1 VADPS
6 ENIKEEDM
14 AQKRLSMRKIA
25 EILRLKYEMKLSHR
39 QIGQSCGVSASTVG
53 EYVTHAKAAG
63 ISWPLPEGL
72 KEEALEALLYP
83 KQAGGSSR
91 QIPLPEWA
99 KVHKELRRKGV
110 TLSLLWI
117 EYRREHPEGYG
128 YSQYCYH
135 YQAWSKRLKLMMRQ
149 KHRGGEKLFIDYAG
163 QTMPVVDAT
172 TGEVRQVQI
181 FVATWG
187 ASNYMYVEA
196 HEAQSL
202 PYWIGAHARA
212 LAFFGSVPEVLVP
225 DNLKS
230 GVKSPDRYE
239 PDLNPT
245 YQKFAEHYGVGVI
258 PARSKKPKD
267 KAKVETGVQVVE
279 RWILAPLRHHT
290 FFSVAELNQAMKPLL
305 DEVNNRPMKHLEA
318 SRYELFMELDQ
329 PAASP
334 LPLEPYE
341 YAHWQKARVH
351 IDYHVAYAKHFY
363 SVPYTLAGKEVDI
376 RATEKTVEIFYDR
389 QRQASHRRDNTPG
402 RFSTLYE
409 HMPPAH
415 QAMSDW
421 SPERF
426 LRWAEEVGPQTTQ
439 LVGVV
444 LEKRR
449 HPQQAYRSC
458 LGILGLAKR
467 YTNQRLEAACER
479 ALAAGIHTYKGL
491 HNILKNN
498 LDQLQTE
505 KATEIPLP
513 SHDHIRGQTY
523 YH

>member
-1 VADPS
+1 
-6 ENIKEEDM
+6 M
-14 AQKRLSMRKIA
+14 
-25 EILRLKYEMKLSHR
+25 
-39 QIGQSCGVSASTVG
+39 
-53 EYVTHAKAAG
+53 
-63 ISWPLPEGL
+63 
-72 KEEALEALLYP
+72 
-83 KQAGGSSR
+83 
-91 QIPLPEWA
+91 
-99 KVHKELRRKGV
+99 
-110 TLSLLWI
+110 
-117 EYRREHPEGYG
+117 
-128 YSQYCYH
+128 
-135 YQAWSKRLKLMMRQ
+135 
-149 KHRGGEKLFIDYAG
+149 
-163 QTMPVVDAT
+163 
-172 TGEVRQVQI
+172 
-181 FVATWG
+181 
-187 ASNYMYVEA
+187 
-196 HEAQSL
+196 
-202 PYWIGAHARA
+202 
-212 LAFFGSVPEVLVP
+212 
-225 DNLKS
+225 
-230 GVKSPDRYE
+230 
-239 PDLNPT
+239 
-245 YQKFAEHYGVGVI
+245 GVI

-318 SRYELFMELDQ
+318 SRYELFVELDQ
-329 PAASP
+329 PVASP

-376 RATEKTVEIFYDR
+376 RATEKTVEIFYGR

-439 LVGVV
+439 LVGAV

-479 ALAAGIHTYKGL
+479 ALAAGLHTYKGL

>member
-1 VADPS
+1 
-6 ENIKEEDM
+6 M

-25 EILRLKYEMKLSHR
+25 EILRLKYEVKLSHR
-39 QIGQSCGVSASTVG
+39 QIGQSCGMSASTVG

-72 KEEALEALLYP
+72 KGEALEALLYP

-91 QIPLPEWA
+91 QIPLPDWA

-135 YQAWSKRLKLMMRQ
+135 YQTWSKRLKLMMRQ

-202 PYWIGAHARA
+202 PYWIGAHTRA
-212 LAFFGSVPEVLVP
+212 LAFFGGVPEVLVP

-318 SRYELFMELDQ
+318 SRYELFVELDQ

-376 RATEKTVEIFYDR
+376 RATGKTVGIFYGR

-439 LVGVV
+439 LVGAV

-505 KATEIPLP
+505 KATEILLP